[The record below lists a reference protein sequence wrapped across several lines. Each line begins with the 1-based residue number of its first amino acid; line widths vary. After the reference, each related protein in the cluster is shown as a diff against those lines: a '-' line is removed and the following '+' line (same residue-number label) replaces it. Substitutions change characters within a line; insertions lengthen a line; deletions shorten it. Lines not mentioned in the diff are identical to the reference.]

1 MDLSLYL
8 KDQLNMVKVKN
19 VEGHYKVPTGYSSW
33 LNYWERKMNKT
44 AADCQKNGCDEKEDL
59 VGGHVHKVGDEDT
72 VYLVPICQE
81 HNHYTFTDE
90 YEVPGDMLLEVP
102 EEDLVKDTL
111 AEYLEDVIMRSK

>member
-1 MDLSLYL
+1 MDLLSYI

-33 LNYWERKMNKT
+33 LNYWERKMNKKV
-44 AADCQKNGCDEKEDL
+44 DECQKNGCNEKEDL

-90 YEVPGDMLLEVP
+90 YEVPGDMLLKVP
-102 EEDLVKDTL
+102 EVDLIKDTL
-111 AEYLEDVIMRSK
+111 AEYLEDIIKSSK

>member
-1 MDLSLYL
+1 
-8 KDQLNMVKVKN
+8 MVKVRN
-19 VEGHYKVPTGYSSW
+19 VKGHYNVPTGYSSW
-33 LNYWERKMNKT
+33 LNYWERKMNDK
-44 AADCQKNGCDEKEDL
+44 AEQCQKKGCTEKDDL

-111 AEYLEDVIMRSK
+111 AEYLEDVIKSSK